1 MATRQEG
8 QVQTPLE
15 IPMWVSLTWDVFQ
28 SMSPG
33 PPNRPKALVCT
44 TPMEM
49 GCKLLKLP
57 NPELWVFCGSLVPTE
72 ALIQPGQMKAQDGQ
86 LGLCE

>member
-1 MATRQEG
+1 MATRQER

-15 IPMWVSLTWDVFQ
+15 MPMWVSLTWDVFQ

-44 TPMEM
+44 APMET

-57 NPELWVFCGSLVPTE
+57 NPELCFLWV
-72 ALIQPGQMKAQDGQ
+72 PGPY
-86 LGLCE
+86 